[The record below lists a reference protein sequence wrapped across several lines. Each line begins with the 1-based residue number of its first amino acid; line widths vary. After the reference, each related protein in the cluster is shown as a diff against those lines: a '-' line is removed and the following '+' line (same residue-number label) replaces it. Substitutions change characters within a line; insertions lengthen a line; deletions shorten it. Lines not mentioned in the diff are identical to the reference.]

1 MASFKTHS
9 SPSGVLL
16 HHCCSNL
23 PSTKVGRQII
33 SGAPVSIPYSDG
45 IKVSQLRYPSNRRFQ
60 SFRYRLPVEALS
72 PQTIVS
78 RGDYLLYSNKS
89 WKSIPRRTLP
99 LILYWWICMIT
110 TPNLS
115 HQLGCPIIMSWWRL
129 HCTGNASTTPRKPL
143 PSETYGPALKHQW
156 GDFWTAS
163 TGPYCFL
170 HSRGARKCGT
180 FFPRQRALVLTS

>member
-33 SGAPVSIPYSDG
+33 SGAPVSIPYSCG
-45 IKVSQLRYPSNRRFQ
+45 IKVSQLWYPSNRAI
-60 SFRYRLPVEALS
+60 S
-72 PQTIVS
+72 IVWIS
-78 RGDYLLYSNKS
+78 VACWDTFASTKS
-89 WKSIPRRTLP
+89 WKSIPGMTLP
-99 LILYWWICMIT
+99 LILYWRICMIT
-110 TPNLS
+110 TPPHNLS
-115 HQLGCPIIMSWWRL
+115 RHLGCPTIMSWWRL
-129 HCTGNASTTPRKPL
+129 HCTGNASTTPRKPS

-163 TGPYCFL
+163 IGPYCFL
-170 HSRGARKCGT
+170 HSRGARKFET